1 MLNTF
6 IILIEHF
13 IISLTFTVLY
23 TLTNLI
29 IIKTQ
34 ASKEL
39 NFVILKRN
47 RNLLSRILIYIQ
59 KYKNKK
65 NTFHNLH
72 IYKMLFFIKRAP
84 SVQKCPSLHISI
96 YTHIW
101 TYTQKIMLMW
111 YYWCSDCVLFISH
124 HFLFKNPE
132 HHFLFTLSI
141 QRIPI
146 KHIKLNT
153 DNKTK

>member
-1 MLNTF
+1 MIEVNFKYFYYLDRTF
-6 IILIEHF
+6 HNQLI
-13 IISLTFTVLY
+13 TFTVLY
-23 TLTNLI
+23 TLTHLI

-34 ASKEL
+34 ASKEF

-65 NTFHNLH
+65 NTFHFLH

-96 YTHIW
+96 YTYIF
-101 TYTQKIMLMW
+101 TYTK
-111 YYWCSDCVLFISH
+111 
-124 HFLFKNPE
+124 K
-132 HHFLFTLSI
+132 
-141 QRIPI
+141 
-146 KHIKLNT
+146 
-153 DNKTK
+153 